1 MSRANP
7 IRKVAF
13 LGTGLMGNPMV
24 HCLLRAGIEVRVWNR
39 TPDKL
44 LDLVAAGA
52 KSAPT
57 PALASEGV
65 DAVCLCL
72 ANLAAAESV
81 LFGADGVASCP
92 QPTSLVVDF
101 SSLGPQHTTRIAGQM
116 HQQCGTAWVDAPVSG
131 GVPGATHG
139 KLVVFC
145 GGTES
150 DISRLSSIFAALAQ
164 RVTRVGDVGAGQ
176 TLKLCNQLIV
186 SSNLLAIAEAIA
198 LARASGIDANLLP
211 GALAGGFAD
220 SIPLQVFGPRMAAGL
235 TQPVLGAIALML
247 KDCRAIDELARSN
260 DLQLPLV
267 ETTLAAYQR
276 AVGLGLSNEDISSLI
291 TLYSGAKAL
300 QDKSALK

>member
-1 MSRANP
+1 MSGANP
-7 IRKVAF
+7 IREVAF

-24 HCLLRAGIEVRVWNR
+24 HRLLRAGIKVRVWNR

-52 KSAPT
+52 KSAAT

-81 LFGADGVASCP
+81 LFGTEGVASCP
-92 QPTSLVVDF
+92 QPVSLVVDF
-101 SSLGPQHTTRIAGQM
+101 STLGPQHTTRIAGQM
-116 HQQCGTAWVDAPVSG
+116 RQQCGTAWVDAPVSG

-150 DISRLSSIFAALAQ
+150 NIARLSSIFAALAQ

-247 KDCRAIDELARSN
+247 KDSSAIDELARSI
-260 DLQLPLV
+260 DLLLPLV
-267 ETTLAAYQR
+267 ETTLAAYQQVV
-276 AVGLGLSNEDISSLI
+276 AQGLSNEDISSLI

-300 QDKSALK
+300 QDKSAS